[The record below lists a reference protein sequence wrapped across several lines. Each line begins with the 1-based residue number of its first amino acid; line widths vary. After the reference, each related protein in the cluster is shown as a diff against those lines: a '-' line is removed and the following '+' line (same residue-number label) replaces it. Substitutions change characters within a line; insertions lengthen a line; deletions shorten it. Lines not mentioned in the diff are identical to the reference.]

1 MARLLR
7 NRGPE
12 DAVDWAVD
20 FKQPA
25 SKDDLKLVRDTL
37 DAKRQSELGHHVEA
51 ARILWEIA
59 IGARH
64 RGEKTWEC
72 MTLVHMGKVY
82 RTLRWAVAVQLYE
95 LAAELAGSIG
105 FDRARMMALN
115 DLGEM
120 RCSWGQ
126 LEEAIA
132 DLEKSLE
139 LIEPDD
145 LQSKRDATLNLAV
158 AHEGVEHYQDCRRL
172 LEEVIRLDRELGHPD
187 LQDDREHLDDIITR
201 INEEQHEKGADR

>member
-7 NRGPE
+7 NHTRE
-12 DAVDWAVD
+12 IAVDWAVD
-20 FKQPA
+20 FNQPA

-37 DAKRQSELGHHVEA
+37 DAKHQADLGHHVEA

-95 LAAELAGSIG
+95 LASELAGSIG

-126 LEEAIA
+126 LEEAIV

-145 LQSKRDATLNLAV
+145 LQSKRDAMLNLAV
-158 AHEGVEHYQDCRRL
+158 AHEGVEHYRDCRRL
-172 LEEVIRLDRELGHPD
+172 LKEIVRLDRELGHPE
-187 LQDDREHLDDIITR
+187 LEDDREHLSDVTAR
-201 INEEQHEKGADR
+201 MNEEQQKKGADR

>member
-1 MARLLR
+1 M
-7 NRGPE
+7 
-12 DAVDWAVD
+12 DWAVD
-20 FKQPA
+20 FKESA
-25 SKDDLKLVRDTL
+25 SKDDLKLVRETL
-37 DAKRQSELGHHVEA
+37 DAKHQADLGHHVEA

-64 RGEKTWEC
+64 RGEKHWEC

-82 RTLRWAVAVQLYE
+82 RTLRWAVAVQIFE
-95 LAAELAGSIG
+95 LAADLAGAIG

-126 LEEAIA
+126 LEEAIV

-139 LIEPDD
+139 LIGPDD

-158 AHEGVEHYQDCRRL
+158 AHEGVEHYRECRGL
-172 LEEVIRLDRELGHPD
+172 LEEVVRLDRELGHPE
-187 LQDDREHLDDIITR
+187 LEDDREHLSDITTR
-201 INEEQHEKGADR
+201 IKEEPKKGAVR

>member
-7 NRGPE
+7 KPGRE
-12 DAVDWAVD
+12 ATMDWAVD

-25 SKDDLKLVRDTL
+25 SQADLKLVRDTL
-37 DAKRQSELGHHVEA
+37 DAKHQSELGHHVEA

-64 RGEKTWEC
+64 RGDRLWEC

-82 RTLRWAVAVQLYE
+82 RILRWAVAVQLYE
-95 LAAELAGSIG
+95 LAAELAGAIG

-115 DLGEM
+115 DLGEL

-126 LEEAIA
+126 LEEAIS
-132 DLEKSLE
+132 DLQKGLE

-145 LQSKRDATLNLAV
+145 LQSKRDTMLNLAV
-158 AHEGVEHYQDCRRL
+158 AHEGIEHYQNCRRL
-172 LEEVIRLDRELGHPD
+172 LEEVVRLDRELGHPRSRGQKQGTEGTEAGD
-187 LQDDREHLDDIITR
+187 
-201 INEEQHEKGADR
+201 GG

>member
-1 MARLLR
+1 M
-7 NRGPE
+7 
-12 DAVDWAVD
+12 DWSLD
-20 FKQPA
+20 FKESA

-37 DAKRQSELGHHVEA
+37 DAKHQSELGHHVEA

-64 RGEKTWEC
+64 RGDKIWEC

-82 RTLRWAVAVQLYE
+82 RILRWAVAVQLYE
-95 LAAELAGSIG
+95 LAVELAGSIG

-126 LEEAIA
+126 LEESIA
-132 DLEKSLE
+132 DLEKCLE

-145 LQSKRDATLNLAV
+145 LQSKRDTTLNLAV
-158 AHEGVEHYQDCRRL
+158 AHEGIEHYRKCQKL
-172 LEEVIRLDRELGHPD
+172 LQEVVRLDQKLGHPE
-187 LQDDREHLDDIITR
+187 LEDDREHLGDITTR
-201 INEEQHEKGADR
+201 IDEEKRKKGAS

>member
-1 MARLLR
+1 M
-7 NRGPE
+7 
-12 DAVDWAVD
+12 DWSVD
-20 FKQPA
+20 FKESA

-37 DAKRQSELGHHVEA
+37 DAKHQSELGQHVEA

-64 RGEKTWEC
+64 RGDKIWEC

-82 RTLRWAVAVQLYE
+82 RILRWAVAVQLYE
-95 LAAELAGSIG
+95 LAADLAGSIG
-105 FDRARMMALN
+105 FDRARMVALN

-126 LEEAIA
+126 LDEAIA
-132 DLEKSLE
+132 DFEKCLE
-139 LIEPDD
+139 LIGPDD
-145 LQSKRDATLNLAV
+145 LQSKRDVTLNLAV

-172 LEEVIRLDRELGHPD
+172 LEEVVRLDQQLGHPD
-187 LQDDREHLDDIITR
+187 LDDDREHLGDITAR
-201 INEEQHEKGADR
+201 IKEEPKKGALR

>member
-7 NRGPE
+7 NRAPE

-20 FKQPA
+20 FKKPA
-25 SKDDLKLVRDTL
+25 NQDDLKLVRDTL
-37 DAKRQSELGHHVEA
+37 DAKHQSEMGHHVEA

-64 RGEKTWEC
+64 RGDKIWEC

-82 RTLRWAVAVQLYE
+82 RILRWAVAVQLYE

-126 LEEAIA
+126 LEQAIV

-139 LIEPDD
+139 LIAPDD
-145 LQSKRDATLNLAV
+145 LQSRRDATLNLAV
-158 AHEGVEHYQDCRRL
+158 AHEGVEHYEKCRRL
-172 LEEVIRLDRELGHPD
+172 LEEVVRLDRELGHPELD
-187 LQDDREHLDDIITR
+187 DDREHLGDITAR
-201 INEEQHEKGADR
+201 MNEEKQGKGADR